1 MSSIPSKSRQK
12 RKKKNKDIPEQTS
25 RFYRPLFLSLFLL
38 KRTTQEKKKERR
50 TERKISL
57 LSEKLCMKS

>member
-25 RFYRPLFLSLFLL
+25 RFYRPLFLSLSFFSNA
-38 KRTTQEKKKERR
+38 QPKKK
-50 TERKISL
+50 RKKEEQNGKSPCSL
-57 LSEKLCMKS
+57 KSSA